1 MNGISA
7 FYKFHVL
14 FQQPR
19 VECAISPLAAIFGG
33 DSIWRNVADTCSTFC
48 CPLSCA
54 EMSDLL
60 FYKSISLSRL
70 YVPIEGS

>member
-7 FYKFHVL
+7 FYKFHAL

-33 DSIWRNVADTCSTFC
+33 GSILRNVADTCSTFC
-48 CPLSCA
+48 CLLSCA
-54 EMSDLL
+54 EISDLL
-60 FYKSISLSRL
+60 FYKSSRLSRL
-70 YVPIEGS
+70 YVHNEGS